1 MAAFEVSTEV
11 YRVQVPAGLMS
22 DIVKPLWNELVT
34 VRGKRRADDVV
45 LLAAIDL
52 AEQLARQR
60 APGAW
65 PGGGGALRRRGHP
78 RESTFV
84 RRVLARRGQMAWNRN
99 YALDGNLTYRRLVA

>member
-1 MAAFEVSTEV
+1 MDQANEIRIETGEGAV

-52 AEQLARQR
+52 AE
-60 APGAW
+60 
-65 PGGGGALRRRGHP
+65 
-78 RESTFV
+78 
-84 RRVLARRGQMAWNRN
+84 
-99 YALDGNLTYRRLVA
+99 